1 MPTHNLHGRRPTVAV
16 AAAALAALLSVWVA
30 PVASGARHADPAPA
44 PTDPPVTDT
53 LPPTTEA
60 PTTTLPSEPSTTT
73 PRTTTSTTTAARP
86 GASTTTTTSTT
97 VPGGPSGDQS
107 QPGFV
112 PTPLIPSA
120 SDDPLFH
127 IARLVDADSVA
138 VETATKAV
146 NPAKLRYRAATRTA
160 ATARLLF
167 EAAHRADVRA
177 AGKAG
182 RARRDLKWA
191 AMRAYTG
198 YQGGGGVS
206 IDAGMATD
214 PQTGGPARTYMALT
228 TQQLRARIASAA
240 GDHQRAFAALQVAFQ
255 QHRAAEA
262 AHQSARGTLDAATS
276 ALKAAQHQLDVDE
289 KELMAEVALN
299 PDLAPG
305 TLEKLPKTI
314 KHEAGIVTVN
324 SPAGTIVIPKKA
336 DKRTAVAVLYVVAQY
351 GKPYLWGGTGP
362 DRFDCSGLMLRAFQA
377 AGVTSIP
384 RVSQAQQAWAT
395 PVAAKDVQPGDLV
408 FFGRP
413 AYHVGMYI
421 GGGLMIDAPYTG
433 SVVRVDRVWPD
444 TFSGFG
450 RVIWP

>member
-60 PTTTLPSEPSTTT
+60 PTTTRPSEPSTTA
-73 PRTTTSTTTAARP
+73 PRATSTTTAAKP
-86 GASTTTTTSTT
+86 GASTTTTSTT
-97 VPGGPSGDQS
+97 LPGGPPADES

-146 NPAKLRYRAATRTA
+146 GPAKIRYRAATRSA
-160 ATARLLF
+160 ASARVVF
-167 EAAHRADVRA
+167 EDAHRADVRA

-206 IDAGMATD
+206 LDAGMASD

-228 TQQLRARIASAA
+228 TQQLRQRIASAA
-240 GDHQRAFAALQVAFQ
+240 GDHERALAVLDVAFR

-262 AHQSARGTLDAATS
+262 AHRSARGTLDAATS
-276 ALKAAQHQLDVDE
+276 TLKAAQHQLDVDE

-305 TLEKLPKTI
+305 TLEKLPKTF
-314 KHEAGIVTVN
+314 KHQAGVVTVT

-336 DKRTAVAVLYVVAQY
+336 DKRTAVAVLYVVAQ
-351 GKPYLWGGTGP
+351 
-362 DRFDCSGLMLRAFQA
+362 
-377 AGVTSIP
+377 
-384 RVSQAQQAWAT
+384 
-395 PVAAKDVQPGDLV
+395 
-408 FFGRP
+408 
-413 AYHVGMYI
+413 
-421 GGGLMIDAPYTG
+421 
-433 SVVRVDRVWPD
+433 
-444 TFSGFG
+444 
-450 RVIWP
+450 

>member
-1 MPTHNLHGRRPTVAV
+1 MPTHNLHGRRPVVAV
-16 AAAALAALLSVWVA
+16 AAAAVAALLSVWVA
-30 PVASGARHADPAPA
+30 PVAAGARRTDPVPS
-44 PTDPPVTDT
+44 PSDPPVTDT
-53 LPPTTEA
+53 PPSTDA
-60 PTTTLPSEPSTTT
+60 PTTTVPPDPTTTAPAATSTTT
-73 PRTTTSTTTAARP
+73 PAKHGTSTT
-86 GASTTTTTSTT
+86 STTSTT
-97 VPGGPSGDQS
+97 VAGAPPASES

-112 PTPLIPSA
+112 PTPLVPSA

-127 IARLVDADSVA
+127 IARLVDADTVA
-138 VETATKAV
+138 VESATKV
-146 NPAKLRYRAATRTA
+146 MGPAKARYRAATRA
-160 ATARLLF
+160 AASALRVF
-167 EAAHRADVRA
+167 EAAHHADVLA

-182 RARRDLKWA
+182 RARGDLKWA

-198 YQGGGGVS
+198 YQGAEGLTL
-206 IDAGMATD
+206 DAGPSTD
-214 PQTGGPARTYMALT
+214 PQTDGPARTYMALT
-228 TQQLRARIASAA
+228 TQQLRQRIASAA
-240 GDHQRAFAALQVAFQ
+240 GDHARALATLDVAYGR
-255 QHRAAEA
+255 HRAAEA
-262 AHQSARGTLDAATS
+262 VHRSTRATLDSAAAT
-276 ALKAAQHQLDVDE
+276 LKAAQHRLDVDE

-305 TLEKLPKTI
+305 TLEKLPKTF
-314 KHEAGIVTVN
+314 KHEAGVITVN

-336 DKRTAVAVLYVVAQY
+336 DRRTAVAVMYVVAQY

-362 DRFDCSGLMLRAFQA
+362 DRFDCSGLMMRAFQA

-395 PVAAKDVQPGDLV
+395 PVAPKDVQPGDLV